1 MKKIQNWIPAFLMM
15 VLIFWF
21 SAQPADELPN
31 FNWADAIVKKSGHM
45 VGYGLLA
52 FTYWYA
58 LGMHKQKR
66 WLAWVFVILYAMTDE
81 YHQTFVRGRHP
92 SIWDVLIFDNIGALI
107 SLWLTTLYIKRKRPD
122 TNV

>member
-1 MKKIQNWIPAFLMM
+1 MKKIQNWLPAILMM
-15 VLIFWF
+15 CVIFWF
-21 SAQPADELPN
+21 SSQPADELPN

-58 LGMHKQKR
+58 LDMNKQKR
-66 WLAWVFVILYAMTDE
+66 WLAWVFVILYALTDE

-92 SIWDVLIFDNIGALI
+92 SIWDVMIFDNVGALI
-107 SLWLTTLYIKRKRPD
+107 SLWLTTVYIKRKRPD